1 MTRWVALLRGVNVGG
16 VAVRSADLAAL
27 FREQG
32 FGQVKT
38 VLATGNVVFDAD
50 TEPATAEAT
59 ALKSLIETA
68 LSERFGYDAWIVLV
82 PQQDI
87 ARRASA
93 YPFELDDARQPY
105 ILFGS
110 DDAVLDELFDAAQA
124 LGSPEDR
131 IARGDGVLYWSL
143 PKGRSTDTPVAK
155 LVAKAKYRST
165 TTNRNLRTVERIAS
179 A

>member
-16 VAVRSADLAAL
+16 VTVRSAELAAL

-38 VLATGNVVFDAD
+38 VLATGNVVFDSNAD
-50 TEPATAEAT
+50 PMT
-59 ALKSLIETA
+59 LKPLIETA

-82 PQQDI
+82 PQQKI
-87 ARRASA
+87 GRRAAA

-124 LGSPEDR
+124 LESSEDR

-165 TTNRNLRTVERIAS
+165 TTNRNLRTVERIVRA
-179 A
+179 

>member
-38 VLATGNVVFDAD
+38 VLATGNVVFDSNAD
-50 TEPATAEAT
+50 PTT
-59 ALKSLIETA
+59 LKPLIEKA